1 MAEPFISV
9 SAAARKHGLTQVQ
22 VWSLIRQKKLRT
34 RIDSV
39 QQVEVDAE
47 QLAQYVKAH
56 PAQIEAWRQPKRL
69 ETTNVKPN
77 KTIFNYGKF

>member
-1 MAEPFISV
+1 MTEKFISV
-9 SAAARKHGLTQVQ
+9 QAAAREHGLTQVQ

-34 RIDSV
+34 RNDSV

-47 QLAQYVKAH
+47 QLAKYVKAH
-56 PAQIEAWRQPKRL
+56 PAQIEAWRQPKRP
-69 ETTNVKPN
+69 ETTSVKPN